1 MPNQRTFE
9 DDDSYY
15 GENIYN
21 HKRGQVNILQDKS
34 YIKHRPGQESLT
46 PRNYQYTNGISSK
59 NRLNDYSEFYEP
71 ARKKTN
77 IVHSRYTG
85 DGQKRTFYDTPSR
98 NYLSHD
104 FYKNEYDRKKP
115 HSNAF
120 QEKVYNKYKK
130 RRYETPEY
138 NIEKKM
144 PPIDYRLQDHRY
156 RQRRFSD
163 STYDRQNGRDMRN
176 NIYIDNY
183 AQNLPEPTFQY
194 IQSTDYRYP
203 NHQNYPDKKKV
214 HYTFSSNNNKSFYK
228 DNDSVAVA
236 KIRSKSKLCII
247 IFNNIFLLGGLATGL
262 ASCIKAPWWSKTAG
276 NGDQLLSIGLW
287 ETCKQTLPDK
297 SWECHKYSTVSYESP
312 FKSIKLLQSCMIA
325 SVVSSG
331 AAILVM
337 CVVGFSITKHP
348 KITRLLIYIAG
359 ILTLG
364 AAILYG
370 LTVAYAVDNKNPANL
385 VPIWVEAVSGSL
397 EHAVMFYVSCA
408 AAACLFLALIH
419 IVVLLFIND
428 DYDTDQ
434 QETQSTEEDA
444 IKYKFDNPE
453 FDGNYNYNVNQDNR
467 EIKQQFELHELQ
479 KSPKLVTNLKQKQ
492 QSLAEPV
499 ELSGVSSKYLVHNG
513 KTHQHPFNDRQYPF
527 NDRYT
532 DVNEG
537 YNHSINDVNEGYIQ
551 EQNLKI
557 VGVKKKHSLPNI
569 LNENYNAENYPRQ
582 FINSVPT
589 PAVYMY
595 KNTET
600 DFKNNVSYKKN
611 IVTQQSLD
619 YETYFNNPY

>member
-1 MPNQRTFE
+1 MFNQRTFE
-9 DDDSYY
+9 DDNSYY

-21 HKRGQVNILQDKS
+21 HKRGQVNILHDNI
-34 YIKHRPGQESLT
+34 YIKHRPGTESLT

-59 NRLNDYSEFYEP
+59 NRLNDYSEFYEQP

-104 FYKNEYDRKKP
+104 FYKNEYDRKKL

-120 QEKVYNKYKK
+120 QEEVYNKYKK

-144 PPIDYRLQDHRY
+144 HPIDYRLLDHRF

-176 NIYIDNY
+176 DIYIDNNVQY
-183 AQNLPEPTFQY
+183 LPEPTFQN
-194 IQSTDYRYP
+194 IQSSDYKHP

-214 HYTFSSNNNKSFYK
+214 HYKFSSNNNNKSFYK
-228 DNDSVAVA
+228 DNDSVDPAVA
-236 KIRSKSKLCII
+236 KIRNKSKLCII

-262 ASCIKAPWWSKTAG
+262 ASCIKAPWWSKTDG
-276 NGDQLLSIGLW
+276 VQLSIGLW
-287 ETCKQTLPDK
+287 ETCKQTSPDT

-312 FKSIKLLQSCMIA
+312 FKSIQLLQSCMIA
-325 SVVSSG
+325 SVASSG

-337 CVVGFSITKHP
+337 CVVGFSLTKHP
-348 KITRLLIYIAG
+348 NITRLLIYIAG
-359 ILTLG
+359 ILTLV

-385 VPIWVEAVSGSL
+385 VPVWVEVVNGSL
-397 EHAVMFYVSCA
+397 DHAIMFYVCCA

-434 QETQSTEEDA
+434 QETQSTDEDT
-444 IKYKFDNPE
+444 IKYKFDNSE
-453 FDGNYNYNVNQDNR
+453 FDGNYNYNVNQGNR
-467 EIKQQFELHELQ
+467 GVKQQFELRELQ
-479 KSPKLVTNLKQKQ
+479 KSPKLAKNFKQKK

-499 ELSGVSSKYLVHNG
+499 EPSGVSSKYLVHNG
-513 KTHQHPFNDRQYPF
+513 KTHQHPFNGH
-527 NDRYT
+527 YT

-537 YNHSINDVNEGYIQ
+537 YNHSINNVNEGYIQ

-595 KNTET
+595 KNSEA

-611 IVTQQSLD
+611 IAAQQSVD